1 MPHVRRSVRQPLKQP
16 LNQDILVLRGPCAAY
31 TFPIAF
37 DAAKGISMAAT
48 EEKKQREPLSSYS
61 ILFIIIFAVGIITV
75 ICSFVTPEIS
85 AASLPDILD
94 SSVEGLIDAAEISF
108 FLLILGGCLG
118 IVTKIGALNAGITAL
133 VRTMKG
139 HELLLIP
146 IIMAIFAVL
155 GSSYGFCEEAVPF
168 YALLS
173 MTMVAAGF
181 DTMVASATVL
191 LGSGVGCLGATVNP
205 FANGVAIDMLR
216 QSGVDV
222 NTGTTIILGLV
233 LLAASYAIAAFF
245 VMRYAKK
252 VKHDKGSTILSLQ
265 EQKAMD
271 EAFGPA
277 AHTAKKLEKAED
289 EGEELDPNAPM
300 TGVQKVTIVLF
311 GLAFLVMIVGFIPW
325 QNFGVDLFALGGVFD
340 PVSETW
346 TTLPWSAWITGAP
359 LGEWYFK
366 DASVWFLLMSVIIGV
381 VAHMSESKLVN
392 TWIDGAA
399 DMVGVA
405 LVVGLARAIAI
416 LMESTH
422 LDVVILDNASQ
433 LLQGS
438 SAVVFA
444 PVAYLIFLGLSFI
457 ITSSSA
463 LATISMP
470 LMGSLATSLSFSPDV
485 VVMLFV
491 AANGL
496 ANLFSPTAAFLP
508 GLMMAKV
515 EYSTWLKWAVVPI
528 AVIGVVSV
536 VILTGAMMLL

>member
-1 MPHVRRSVRQPLKQP
+1 
-16 LNQDILVLRGPCAAY
+16 
-31 TFPIAF
+31 
-37 DAAKGISMAAT
+37 MATKPNA
-48 EEKKQREPLSSYS
+48 EKKERKSLSSYS

-75 ICSFVTPEIS
+75 IASLFTSDITG
-85 AASLPDILD
+85 ASLPDILD

-133 VRTMKG
+133 VRNMKG

-146 IIMAIFAVL
+146 IIMAVFAIL
-155 GSSYGFCEEAVPF
+155 GSSYGFCEETVPF

-191 LGSGVGCLGATVNP
+191 LGAGVGCLGATVNP
-205 FANGVAIDMLR
+205 FANGVAIDMLN
-216 QSGVDV
+216 QSGVAV

-233 LLAASYAIAAFF
+233 LLAASYAIAVFF
-245 VMRYAKK
+245 IMRYARK
-252 VKHDKGSTILSLQ
+252 VKADKGSTILSLQ

-271 EAFGPA
+271 QTFGPEAQAGA
-277 AHTAKKLEKAED
+277 AAGKAAAD
-289 EGEELDPNAPM
+289 GEALDPNAPM
-300 TGVQKVTIVLF
+300 TRVQKITLALF

-325 QNFGVDLFALGGVFD
+325 QSFGVDLFALGGVFD
-340 PVSETW
+340 AETESW
-346 TTLPWSAWITGAP
+346 VVLPWSAWITGLP

-381 VAHMSESKLVN
+381 VARMSESDLVG

-416 LMESTH
+416 LMASTH
-422 LDVVILDNASQ
+422 LDVVILDNASN

-438 SAVVFA
+438 PAFIFA

-515 EYSTWLKWAVVPI
+515 EYPTWLKWAAVPI
-528 AVIGVVSV
+528 VAIGVASV
-536 VILTGAMMLL
+536 AILTVAMMIL

>member
-1 MPHVRRSVRQPLKQP
+1 
-16 LNQDILVLRGPCAAY
+16 
-31 TFPIAF
+31 
-37 DAAKGISMAAT
+37 MART
-48 EEKKQREPLSSYS
+48 TEKKQREPLSSYS
-61 ILFIIIFAVGIITV
+61 ILFIIIFAVAIITV
-75 ICSFVTPEIS
+75 ICSFFTADIS
-85 AASLPDILD
+85 AATLPEVLD

-118 IVTKIGALNAGITAL
+118 IVTKIGALDAGITAL

-146 IIMAIFAVL
+146 IIMAIFALL

-173 MTMVAAGF
+173 LTMVAAGF

-191 LGSGVGCLGATVNP
+191 LGAGVGCLGATVDP
-205 FANGVAIDMLR
+205 FANGVAIDTLR
-216 QSGVDV
+216 QAGVEV
-222 NTGTTIILGLV
+222 NTGTTIILGLII
-233 LLAASYAIAAFF
+233 LAVSYAIAVFF
-245 VMRYAKK
+245 VMRYARK
-252 VKHDKGSTILSLQ
+252 VKADKGSTILSLQ
-265 EQKAMD
+265 EQKAM
-271 EAFGPA
+271 EQAFGTEA
-277 AHTAKKLEKAED
+277 QEGAEAQ
-289 EGEELDPNAPM
+289 EGESTPAM
-300 TGVQKVTIVLF
+300 TRVQAVALALF
-311 GLAFLVMIVGFIPW
+311 GLSFLVMILGFIPW
-325 QNFGVDLFALGGVFD
+325 QNFGVDLFTLGGVYD
-340 PVSETW
+340 EAVGAW
-346 TTLPWSAWITGAP
+346 TVLPWSAWITGAP

-366 DASVWFLLMSVIIGV
+366 DASVWFLIMSIVIGV
-381 VAHMSESKLVN
+381 VARMSESKLVN

-422 LDVVILDNASQ
+422 LDVVILDNVSQ
-433 LLQGS
+433 VLQGS
-438 SAVVFA
+438 GAVVFA
-444 PVAYLIFLGLSFI
+444 PVSFLIFLGLSFI

-463 LATISMP
+463 LATLSMP
-470 LMGSLATSLSFSPDV
+470 IMGSLAQSLAFSPDV

-515 EYSTWLKWAVVPI
+515 EYPTWLKWAAVPI
-528 AVIGVVSV
+528 VVIGLASV
-536 VILTGAMMLL
+536 VILTIAMMLL

>member
-1 MPHVRRSVRQPLKQP
+1 
-16 LNQDILVLRGPCAAY
+16 
-31 TFPIAF
+31 
-37 DAAKGISMAAT
+37 MAQQQAG
-48 EEKKQREPLSSYS
+48 KKEREPLSSYS

-75 ICSFVTPEIS
+75 ICSFLTPDIS

-118 IVTKIGALNAGITAL
+118 IVTKIGALNAGITSL
-133 VRTMKG
+133 VRAMKG
-139 HELLLIP
+139 RELLLIP
-146 IIMAIFAVL
+146 IIMAVFAIL
-155 GSSYGFCEEAVPF
+155 GSSYGFCEETVPF

-191 LGSGVGCLGATVNP
+191 LGAGVGCLGATVNP
-205 FANGVAIDMLR
+205 FANGVAIDMLN
-216 QSGVDV
+216 QSGVAV
-222 NTGTTIILGLV
+222 NTGTTILLGLA
-233 LLAASYAIAAFF
+233 LLAASYAIAVFF
-245 VMRYAKK
+245 IMRYAKK
-252 VKHDKGSTILSLQ
+252 VKADKGSTILSLQ

-271 EAFGPA
+271 QAFGPEARTGA
-277 AHTAKKLEKAED
+277 ALAKAEED
-289 EGEELDPNAPM
+289 GESLDPNAPM
-300 TGVQKVTIVLF
+300 TRVQKVTLALF

-325 QNFGVDLFALGGVFD
+325 QNFGVGIFTLGGVYD
-340 PVSETW
+340 EAAGAW

-366 DASVWFLLMSVIIGV
+366 DASVWFLLMSVVIGV

-422 LDVVILDNASQ
+422 LDVVILDNASN
-433 LLQGS
+433 LLQG
-438 SAVVFA
+438 APAFVFA

-515 EYSTWLKWAVVPI
+515 EYGTWLKWAAVPI
-528 AVIGVVSV
+528 AVIGVASV
-536 VILTGAMMLL
+536 AILTLAMMML

>member
-1 MPHVRRSVRQPLKQP
+1 
-16 LNQDILVLRGPCAAY
+16 
-31 TFPIAF
+31 
-37 DAAKGISMAAT
+37 MAAT

-233 LLAASYAIAAFF
+233 LLAASYAIAVFF

-300 TGVQKVTIVLF
+300 TGVQKVTLVLF

-340 PVSETW
+340 PASETW

-381 VAHMSESKLVN
+381 VR
-392 TWIDGAA
+392 ICP
-399 DMVGVA
+399 
-405 LVVGLARAIAI
+405 RA
-416 LMESTH
+416 
-422 LDVVILDNASQ
+422 
-433 LLQGS
+433 S
-438 SAVVFA
+438 S
-444 PVAYLIFLGLSFI
+444 
-457 ITSSSA
+457 
-463 LATISMP
+463 
-470 LMGSLATSLSFSPDV
+470 
-485 VVMLFV
+485 
-491 AANGL
+491 
-496 ANLFSPTAAFLP
+496 
-508 GLMMAKV
+508 
-515 EYSTWLKWAVVPI
+515 
-528 AVIGVVSV
+528 
-536 VILTGAMMLL
+536 